1 MRVLFFLFFTLAYS
15 SEKIFVACEGNYYQ
29 SNGSVWTI
37 EDSQVYPYSDN
48 PLGQVVQ
55 SMYVNENQLYVIVN
69 LPGNIQIF
77 DITSDGLVP
86 SHFID
91 TEYSG
96 PREMVVVD
104 DYLYFSN
111 WYTSDIKK
119 LNLSTL
125 EIESEISMPGL
136 PEDIVFHNGL
146 LYVSIIMNNDWT
158 DGNKVIA
165 INPENDLVVHT
176 YDVGLGPGD
185 LFVHNDQIYVARTF
199 YDDSW
204 NAFYGTSRIAIDG
217 SIIENNYG
225 SGVACGGSV
234 HSLNGDVYRSYNGG
248 IAKLDENLDI
258 LVDTRI
264 GDYGFENVYSVEV
277 LGEYIY
283 FGLSDYFAPDEVV
296 VLNSDG
302 DEIETYEVGAIPGDF
317 VAWDGCF
324 ANGDINVD
332 NMLNITDV
340 VMVVYYV
347 LDNADYLCE
356 ADVNN
361 DGSMDILDIISM
373 VQEILNN

>member
-1 MRVLFFLFFTLAYS
+1 MAHYKINELKGPFGYSREGDGTVVYMFVQDLDLNAVQQVVEYAYDNYT
-15 SEKIFVACEGNYYQ
+15 EDEEGEEVRDWAEYSPAMLDTETAGRIKDKLNCVEVTK
-29 SNGSVWTI
+29 NITTDGSV
-37 EDSQVYPYSDN
+37 
-48 PLGQVVQ
+48 
-55 SMYVNENQLYVIVN
+55 
-69 LPGNIQIF
+69 
-77 DITSDGLVP
+77 
-86 SHFID
+86 
-91 TEYSG
+91 
-96 PREMVVVD
+96 
-104 DYLYFSN
+104 
-111 WYTSDIKK
+111 
-119 LNLSTL
+119 
-125 EIESEISMPGL
+125 
-136 PEDIVFHNGL
+136 
-146 LYVSIIMNNDWT
+146 
-158 DGNKVIA
+158 
-165 INPENDLVVHT
+165 
-176 YDVGLGPGD
+176 
-185 LFVHNDQIYVARTF
+185 
-199 YDDSW
+199 
-204 NAFYGTSRIAIDG
+204 
-217 SIIENNYG
+217 IENNYG